1 MIPSWT
7 PICGFG
13 RWCFLAMLS
22 PSTRT
27 RSSASTSMT
36 APRRP
41 LSRPVIRTTMS
52 PLRIF
57 FIYRILESQHFGCE
71 RNDLHELHIPQ
82 LARHR
87 PEDTRA
93 DRLELVGQQD
103 GRVGVEA
110 DQRPVGAAH
119 AALGAHHDGVIHFA
133 FLDFA
138 ARDGVLDADLD
149 DIAGGGIAPLGAA
162 QHLYAHAALGA
173 PVIGYIQYGSHLN
186 HVNPLFGS
194 RTLYDAHQH
203 PRFTARHRPAR
214 LDRHGIAFLA
224 LVALVMREQFRG
236 AADVLPIHGMLDQTL
251 DGDGDGLV
259 HLVADDFAREQA
271 LSRNGSR
278 APRRSRARIKH

>member
-1 MIPSWT
+1 MIPPWT

-13 RWCFLAMLS
+13 RWCFLDMLS

-27 RSSASTSMT
+27 RSSASTSIT

-57 FIYRILESQHFGCE
+57 FIYPFLQSKTEKPQLESKHFGGE

-93 DRLELVGQQD
+93 DGLELVGQQD
-103 GRVGVEA
+103 GRVGVET

-119 AALGAHHDGVIHFA
+119 SAFGAHHAGVVHFA
-133 FLDFA
+133 LLDFA

-149 DIAGGGIAPLGAA
+149 DIADGGIAPFGAA
-162 QHLYAHAALGA
+162 QHLDAHAALGTA
-173 PVIGYIQYGSHLN
+173 VIG
-186 HVNPLFGS
+186 
-194 RTLYDAHQH
+194 
-203 PRFTARHRPAR
+203 
-214 LDRHGIAFLA
+214 DR
-224 LVALVMREQFRG
+224 Q
-236 AADVLPIHGMLDQTL
+236 
-251 DGDGDGLV
+251 
-259 HLVADDFAREQA
+259 
-271 LSRNGSR
+271 
-278 APRRSRARIKH
+278 